1 MPRSLAKDHEL
12 RREEILEQAAALFAQ
27 RSFAAV
33 SMADVAGACGASKAR
48 LYHYY
53 TSKDAL
59 LFDLLD
65 RYTQRLLVI
74 VAETQA
80 RAQREDLA
88 DGASFRA
95 LVQALLAEYEHSANR
110 HRCLTQDVKFLPD
123 GLREQILNRQ
133 RDVVS
138 AVARFLQRAYPARF
152 AGAAR
157 EQLTPAVMMLFG
169 MINWTFTWLQPG
181 GRMSYAQYAEL
192 VVDTLDQGLNP
203 LSKGMA

>member
-12 RREEILEQAAALFAQ
+12 RREGILDAAAALFAE

-33 SMADVAGACGASKAR
+33 SMADVAAACGASKAR

-74 VAETQA
+74 VAETA
-80 RAQREDLA
+80 ALAQRQDLNDRA
-88 DGASFRA
+88 AFAA
-95 LVQALLAEYEHSANR
+95 LVRALLAEYAHSADR
-110 HRCLTQDVKFLPD
+110 HRCLTQDVKFLPAD
-123 GLREQILNRQ
+123 SREVVLNRQ

-138 AVARFLQRAYPARF
+138 AVAGFLQRAYPSRVT
-152 AGAAR
+152 R
-157 EQLTPAVMMLFG
+157 DKRTPTVMMLFG

-181 GRMSYAQYAEL
+181 GRMSYAEYADL
-192 VVDTLDQGLNP
+192 VIDTLEKGL
-203 LSKGMA
+203 A

>member
-12 RREEILEQAAALFAQ
+12 RREEILDRAAALFAQ
-27 RSFAAV
+27 RSFAAA
-33 SMADVAGACGASKAR
+33 SMADVAAACGTSKAR

-59 LFDLLD
+59 LLDLLA

-74 VAETQA
+74 VAETEA
-80 RAQREDLA
+80 RAQRDDLA
-88 DGASFRA
+88 DLAAFRA
-95 LVQALLAEYEHSANR
+95 LVRALLGEYEHSADR
-110 HRCLTQDVKFLPD
+110 HRCLTQDVKFLPAD
-123 GLREQILNRQ
+123 SREHILNRQ

-138 AVARFLQRAYPARF
+138 AVARFVQRAYPARF

-181 GRMSYAQYAEL
+181 GRMSYAQYADL
-192 VVDTLDQGLNP
+192 VVDTLERGLTP
-203 LSKGMA
+203 SH